1 MKRKKRLSAIA
12 IALILWFI
20 QGGMTTVLAEDEL
33 VVSNIRAMVS
43 EKGSSVYS
51 LSVFAGVTNN
61 GETRNIMIE
70 VIARNKDGFQIG
82 NAVLS
87 GPVEQGQ
94 RRMLSTVIQMQKQ
107 DFENIDHWEWKK
119 P

>member
-1 MKRKKRLSAIA
+1 MKRKKRLSAVA
-12 IALILWFI
+12 IALSLWFI
-20 QGGMTTVLAEDEL
+20 QGGMATVSAEDEL
-33 VVSNIRAMVS
+33 AVSNIRAMVS

-51 LSVFAGVTNN
+51 LSVFAGVANN
-61 GETRNIMIE
+61 GETRNVVIE

-82 NAVLS
+82 STVLS
-87 GPVEQGQ
+87 GLIEQGQ

>member
-1 MKRKKRLSAIA
+1 MVLVGLVLFFSQGSL
-12 IALILWFI
+12 ALA
-20 QGGMTTVLAEDEL
+20 LADDEL
-33 VVSNIRAMVS
+33 TVSNIRAMVT

-51 LSVFAGVTNN
+51 LSVFAAVMNSGPSRTIV
-61 GETRNIMIE
+61 IE
-70 VIARNKDGFQIG
+70 VSAVNKKGFHIG

-94 RRMLSTVIQMQKQ
+94 RRMLSTVIQMQKEE
-107 DFENIDHWEWKK
+107 FENIDHWEWKK